1 MKKIVFGIGV
11 ITLFGLLFSAC
22 KKQEFDS
29 DTQSAT
35 DYAYLRMGFNTTLPL
50 ANNITV
56 NEEGVKA
63 MEVYTCATVTH
74 ISGDT
79 TNWPL
84 NGDTLVYTVDYGTIG
99 CTDHDGR
106 FKQGLVTVYF
116 YDDFAV
122 QGGTIKMIPT
132 DYYVDFVKYS
142 GTITMTNNG
151 NHVFTT
157 VVSNGVCS
165 TNNWT
170 ITYSGTTVFTWLSGH
185 TTPAD
190 PTDDS
195 YTITENGSGVN
206 RNGKS
211 FTIATT
217 APLHKD
223 SGCKWIKSGTV
234 EITPAG
240 LMTRT
245 IDFGGGTCDDDATMT
260 IDGRVF
266 EFSMQ

>member
-1 MKKIVFGIGV
+1 MKKKFYLALLPVLGIF
-11 ITLFGLLFSAC
+11 IFNSC
-22 KKQEFDS
+22 QKKEFDN

-35 DYAYLRMGFNTTLPL
+35 DYAFLRMGFNTTLPT
-50 ANNITV
+50 ANNLTV

-63 MEVYTCATVTH
+63 MELYTCATVTH
-74 ISGDT
+74 IGGDT
-79 TNWPL
+79 TNWPA
-84 NGDTLVYTVDYGTIG
+84 NGDTLVYQVDYGTIG

-106 FKQGLVTVYF
+106 FKQGILTVYF
-116 YDDFAV
+116 ISDFAV
-122 QGGTIKMIPT
+122 QGGIIKMIPT
-132 DYYVDFVKYS
+132 DYFVDFVKYE

-157 VVSNGVCS
+157 VVANGVC
-165 TNNWT
+165 TKADWV

-190 PTDDS
+190 PSDDS
-195 YTITENGSGVN
+195 YTVTENGNGVN
-206 RNGKS
+206 RTGKA

-217 APLHKD
+217 SAMHKD
-223 SGCKWIKSGTV
+223 SNCKWIKSGSV
-234 EITPAG
+234 DITPDG
-240 LMTRT
+240 LKTRT
-245 IDFGGGTCDDDATMT
+245 IDFGNGVCDNKATMT